1 MLVFVQ
7 EQSVKDAAAIL
18 RRREGTVRQQLN
30 RGRRLLA
37 ELCRKEGMCFE
48 ENHINAI

>member
-1 MLVFVQ
+1 MICVQ

-18 RRREGTVRQQLN
+18 HRREGTVRQQLN
-30 RGRRLLA
+30 RGRKLLV

-48 ENHINAI
+48 QAENDAV